1 MGEIFEVL
9 GPFQIWGLHVCIY
22 IYTVCIY
29 NMIYYIHFSGFY
41 DTLINSWVSNKPSQL
56 L

>member
-22 IYTVCIY
+22 IYS
-29 NMIYYIHFSGFY
+29 MYIQY
-41 DTLINSWVSNKPSQL
+41 DILYTFLRVL
-56 L
+56 